1 MGVSSLH
8 RCMIYDSVSSHR
20 LAQIAVFR
28 VDIDAE
34 PSMRLITKVKKDI
47 DIRAYSAEGDLLS
60 FAWSN
65 YDVSKQYVAI
75 RKMASTP
82 DKVEQEI
89 TIEISEQNVRIISPK
104 KSEPLTDCI
113 DHLADSRHGNYPI
126 WKTFGV

>member
-1 MGVSSLH
+1 
-8 RCMIYDSVSSHR
+8 
-20 LAQIAVFR
+20 
-28 VDIDAE
+28 VDIDPE
-34 PSMRLITKVKKDI
+34 PSIRLITKVKKDI

-82 DKVEQEI
+82 DKVEQEM

-113 DHLADSRHGNYPI
+113 DHLADSRHSNYPT
-126 WKTFGV
+126 WKTFGVDWITAIGI